1 MQLLQEAGKTA
12 VLVERIVNKIVNEK
26 VDIDRLLIVT
36 FTNAA
41 ATEMRERILNEIYKK
56 LDENPNDLHLQRQLV
71 LLNKSNIST
80 IHSFCL
86 EVIRNNFFKLDISPN
101 FKLAEGAEI
110 ELLQMEVLEDLFDS
124 FYEEENKEFLK
135 LVETYCSYRDD
146 EALKNLILKIYKFI
160 QSTPFPEEW
169 LTEQAE
175 KFNIADFSN
184 TCWCKILIDNFKEQ
198 VSMAINT
205 LKNTLSN
212 IKKYDELYKFQQVL
226 MDDIA
231 MLQELL
237 ECNSWD
243 EMYNA
248 VNSIKFKT
256 WPADK
261 KLVLEIK
268 DVAKHVRDNVK
279 KNLNNIFKIFET
291 SKNQA
296 EEDIRYLYN
305 ILHSVS
311 KIVNLFS
318 QNFKSIK
325 KEKNIIDFNDIEHF
339 ALELLLEKNE
349 EEYQS
354 TDIAKMYQEK
364 FIEIA
369 VDEYQDVSLVQEK
382 ILNSISNGNNIFMV
396 GDIKQSIYKFRHAR
410 PELFREKYET
420 YGENKI
426 QLYDNFRSKPEILNI
441 TNEVFRT
448 IMTKELGDVDY
459 NEEEFLRQGAEYPLA
474 DNNLKTFGKP
484 ELNIIN
490 LKMPEEDEE
499 DVLLENVQVEAKFVA
514 SKIKQMLEEGF
525 YIYDKKE
532 GYRKLE
538 FRDIAILL
546 RTTLNSAPI
555 YEKELA
561 MLEYPV
567 FSDAQNNYFETQEIE
582 IILSLLKIIDNPIN
596 DIPLVSVLRS
606 PIGNFT
612 DNELIEIR
620 TLNPKK
626 SFYNSLI
633 TYNENN
639 ELEHK
644 IKEFLNLIDEF
655 REKQEYLGLDE
666 LIWYIYEKTGFYNYV
681 SLMPNGKLKVAN
693 LKMLFEKAK
702 DYEQGT
708 FKGLYNFINFIDRI
722 SKTSSDMG
730 APKLIGEND
739 NVIRIMSIH
748 KSKGLEFPVVFL
760 CGTGKQFNFMDLNE
774 KILMHQDLGFGM
786 QFIDFE
792 RKLQYSTLSKE
803 AIKIKMKEEVLSE
816 EMRLLY
822 VALTRSREKLI
833 ITGVE
838 KDLEKSIK
846 RKEEL
851 LESNFENSRKY

>member
-410 PELFREKYET
+410 PELFKEKYET

-426 QLYDNFRSKPEILNI
+426 QLYDNFRSREEILNL
-441 TNEVFRT
+441 TNEVFKT
-448 IMTKELGDVDY
+448 IMSNKLGDVQYSD
-459 NEEEFLRQGAEYPLA
+459 EEFLKLGALYPKA
-474 DNNLKTFGKP
+474 EDSQKVFTKP
-484 ELNIIN
+484 ELNIID
-490 LKMPEEDEE
+490 LKVDSEDEE
-499 DVLLENVQVEAKFVA
+499 TEEIVLENAEIEAKFVA
-514 SKIKQMLEEGF
+514 NKIKKMLTDGYF
-525 YIYDKKE
+525 VFDKKQ
-532 GYRKLE
+532 GYRKLDYK
-538 FRDIAILL
+538 DIVILL
-546 RTTLNSAPI
+546 RTTANVAPI
-555 YEKELA
+555 YEKELSN
-561 MLEYPV
+561 LEYPV
-567 FSDAQNNYFETQEIE
+567 FSDTAVNYFESQEIQT
-582 IILSLLKIIDNPIN
+582 ILSLLKIIDNPIN
-596 DIPLVSVLRS
+596 DIALVSVLRS

-620 TLNPKK
+620 TFNFNKT
-626 SFYNSLI
+626 FYDSLLS
-633 TYNENN
+633 YGQGDAKLVDKVKN
-639 ELEHK
+639 
-644 IKEFLNLIDEF
+644 FLGLIEDF
-655 REKQEYLGLDE
+655 RGKQEYFSLDE

-681 SLMPNGKLKVAN
+681 SLMSNGNIRSAN

-702 DYEQGT
+702 DYEQGA
-708 FKGLYNFINFIDRI
+708 FKGLYNFINYIDRLN
-722 SKTSSDMG
+722 KLGSDMG
-730 APKLIGEND
+730 APKLLGEND

-760 CGTGKQFNFMDLNE
+760 CGT
-774 KILMHQDLGFGM
+774 
-786 QFIDFE
+786 
-792 RKLQYSTLSKE
+792 RK
-803 AIKIKMKEEVLSE
+803 AV
-816 EMRLLY
+816 
-822 VALTRSREKLI
+822 
-833 ITGVE
+833 
-838 KDLEKSIK
+838 
-846 RKEEL
+846 
-851 LESNFENSRKY
+851 